1 MRTRPARIL
10 AVPAAEPISE
20 LNTTPLIDVMLVLLI
35 MFIVTIPISTHKVD
49 LDLPSDGR
57 LLEPEIF
64 LLDLDRTGRLH
75 WNGAPLPEAQLPA
88 RLAQL
93 RAGGPNALLHFR
105 ADGES
110 RYEDFDRVL
119 AAIKRG
125 GVERLG
131 LIGNERFAADD
142 WRAGATDA
150 RPVS

>member
-1 MRTRPARIL
+1 MRRRIAPAFTI
-10 AVPAAEPISE
+10 PAGEPISE

-49 LDLPSDGR
+49 LDTPIIGPPELAK
-57 LLEPEIF
+57 PEIF

-75 WNGAPLPEAQLPA
+75 WNGALLPEAQLPA
-88 RLAQL
+88 RLADV

-119 AAIKRG
+119 AVIKRA

-131 LIGNERFAADD
+131 MIGNERFAAYDLPRD
-142 WRAGATDA
+142 TK
-150 RPVS
+150 P